1 MTLYEVTFSV
11 GNSSETSYLTTMVSA
26 HHQSQ
31 AEALVE
37 AQYGSACVVHSCYP
51 KGSA

>member
-37 AQYGSACVVHSCYP
+37 AQYGAACVIHSCYP
-51 KGSA
+51 RETA